1 MNNYFKLNFF
11 FFPRVPEVVALKKH
25 VLVMSFIGSE
35 GRPAPK
41 LKEAVEHMSQAE
53 VARAYQQVEE
63 MIGQG
68 QQAPGPLQP
77 QGPEAGQLEGGQ
89 AQGGQLQRR

>member
-1 MNNYFKLNFF
+1 MANQG
-11 FFPRVPEVVALKKH
+11 VVEVDPGLDVVIGGAGETGGDAVA
-25 VLVMSFIGSE
+25 
-35 GRPAPK
+35 
-41 LKEAVEHMSQAE
+41 
-53 VARAYQQVEE
+53 
-63 MIGQG
+63 GQG